1 MYITSLFIL
10 VLIYCASVHLAVLSG
25 YLIEIVVNLKL
36 AYNNNK
42 TGLQPVSKPVEQILV
57 FFQKCFYSKKGAN
70 LLEGAGYLFNQKF
83 KAKLF

>member
-57 FFQKCFYSKKGAN
+57 FFRKVFIQIKGEFTYAH
-70 LLEGAGYLFNQKF
+70 LFCILGKI
-83 KAKLF
+83 